1 MNKLFTINNKEL
13 HDINTTILI
22 TSKTKY
28 NNDIIELINNGCEV
42 ITKDSNNSISDL
54 SLEILENFNCMY
66 LKNKNDITKIDE
78 IKINI
83 LSTLTSNKKNI
94 VFINVLTYVDN
105 EFKRKLIKELKKQDK
120 RIINY
125 TSEIEETLL
134 LDYLLVLRDTEIIM
148 EGLTKEILK
157 EEKILK
163 KLGFNLPFIVE
174 LSNGLQY
181 YRLINKTHYVS
192 ESLVN
197 TLWK

>member
-83 LSTLTSNKKNI
+83 LSTLISNKKNI